1 MSVSTRCGWRS
12 TIQRYS
18 DGMHRQVAAIF
29 LALIAC
35 AAVPAQAQT
44 CPPATDAAAGALA
57 DVRYLADDA
66 LGGRLAGSAGER
78 CAGDYIASQF
88 TKAKLRPAGDDGTF
102 FQSLSLASALNPH
115 APGGTGRNVIA
126 ALDGA
131 DARLKDEWIVIGAH
145 YDHLG
150 EGGNRSSL
158 APDDK
163 GIHNGA
169 DDNASGVSVVLSA
182 ARAFAAGPRP
192 ARSVLFIAFTGEES
206 GLLGSTHFVAH
217 PTIAGRIT
225 AMVNLDMV
233 GRLGQG
239 PLIVYGVDTA
249 EQWRALVEPAAT
261 RAGIS
266 IATRGEGYG
275 PSDHTAFYTKDIPVL
290 HLFTNTHTDYHKPSD
305 DADKID
311 GPGLEKVT
319 KMVVEIV
326 SAAAARPEQLTLR
339 RGAGKPPSANQA
351 GTGGTYLG
359 SVPDFSPV
367 ERGVKLSGVTPG
379 SPADKGGVRAGDVIV
394 GMGKLDVADLQGL
407 TDALRAHKP
416 GDTVPLQLI
425 RDGKPLTLE
434 VTLGTRA
441 SR

>member
-1 MSVSTRCGWRS
+1 
-12 TIQRYS
+12 
-18 DGMHRQVAAIF
+18 MHRQLVALF
-29 LALIAC
+29 LGVIAT
-35 AAVPAQAQT
+35 AVPAHGQT
-44 CPPATDAAAGALA
+44 CPPADDAARGAAGGLA

-66 LGGRLAGSAGER
+66 LAGRLAGSAGER
-78 CAGDYIASQF
+78 CAGNYIAGQF
-88 TKAKLRPAGDDGTF
+88 AKIKLRPAGDDGTF

-115 APGGTGRNVIA
+115 APGGIGRNVIA

-158 APDDK
+158 APEDK

-192 ARSVLFIAFTGEES
+192 ARSVLFITFTGEES

-225 AMVNLDMV
+225 AMINLDMV
-233 GRLGQG
+233 GRLGKG

-339 RGAGKPPSANQA
+339 RGAGQPPSANQV

-379 SPADKGGVRAGDVIV
+379 SPADKAGVRAGDVIV
-394 GMGKLDVADLQGL
+394 GMGTLDVADLQGL

-416 GDTVPLQLI
+416 GDTIPLRLI
-425 RDGKPLTLE
+425 RDGKPLTLD
-434 VTLGTRA
+434 VTLGSRA
-441 SR
+441 R